1 VRSPSRVQGY
11 FPLRMRQ
18 LLLGFV
24 TSAALY
30 TVAERDIATALLSG
44 PSTVAQLAGAA
55 DAEVLRRV
63 IRLLASLGV
72 FRMDDDTVEITEL
85 GAILAEGT
93 KHDHLRAGQSGKQ
106 RALSSHHS
114 LQHQRSVANRMAA
127 TPRPALRSTI
137 IAGPLRSRRKPRLKS
152 ACFGRPANRP
162 IISSRSRQAL
172 KLPALLPRRAHAD
185 QYFQRYDTWSIGFRE
200 FAVLWCPVSTRS

>member
-1 VRSPSRVQGY
+1 
-11 FPLRMRQ
+11 
-18 LLLGFV
+18 
-24 TSAALY
+24 
-30 TVAERDIATALLSG
+30 
-44 PSTVAQLAGAA
+44 
-55 DAEVLRRV
+55 
-63 IRLLASLGV
+63 LLASHGV

-93 KHDHLRAGQSGKQ
+93 KHDHLRAGQSGTQ

-114 LQHQRSVANRMAA
+114 LQHQRSVANRMAS

-162 IISSRSRQAL
+162 IISSRSRQSL
-172 KLPALLPRRAHAD
+172 ELPALLPRRAHAD
-185 QYFQRYDTWSIGFRE
+185 QYFWRYDTWSIGFRE
-200 FAVLWCPVSTRS
+200 FAVLWCTVSTRS